1 MELETRPRTK
11 SFKFN
16 LSLGGMYLRDK
27 ITPDSVFP
35 LLISPQNVQGAPLY
49 ARHMSGGGGG
59 GGKLGSLAKSLS
71 SLLPMGGVA
80 STYPHQTEAEPLF
93 YLLYEKRPF
102 GASNVDFRSESK
114 KISQVKEHQVD

>member
-59 GGKLGSLAKSLS
+59 GAGGKLGSLAKSLS
-71 SLLPMGGVA
+71 SLLPMGGT
-80 STYPHQTEAEPLF
+80 STYPPLHHHTEAEPLF

-102 GASNVDFRSESK
+102 GASNVDFR
-114 KISQVKEHQVD
+114 

>member
-1 MELETRPRTK
+1 MQVEVETRPRTK

-59 GGKLGSLAKSLS
+59 KLGSLAKSLS
-71 SLLPMGGVA
+71 SLLPMG
-80 STYPHQTEAEPLF
+80 STHPLHHQTEAEPLF
-93 YLLYEKRPF
+93 YLLYENRPF
-102 GASNVDFRSESK
+102 GASNVDFRSVT
-114 KISQVKEHQVD
+114 QATA